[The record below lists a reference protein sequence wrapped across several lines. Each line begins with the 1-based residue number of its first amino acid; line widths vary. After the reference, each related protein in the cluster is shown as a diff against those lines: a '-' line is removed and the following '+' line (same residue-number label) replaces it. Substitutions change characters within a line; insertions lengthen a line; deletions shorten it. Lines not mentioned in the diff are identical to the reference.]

1 MRVPSPCPSTT
12 RSLPPPQFLLPRSQ
26 ISSASRGGG
35 HSLLRCPD
43 FGRRPS
49 RGCRWGGS
57 SCSGLPSRGP
67 VQGAGAG
74 RRRSWVLSLAPGGPE
89 RAPNSAPRRGAGA
102 RRALGWPGQRADLS
116 SSRGTRPAQ
125 HHRSPGSVRTGTR
138 RPAAHDDIKSPPP
151 VGPHI
156 PAGLGA
162 GGGVGGWGAASGSSR
177 PGQLG
182 DVVPS
187 PIKAAA

>member
-1 MRVPSPCPSTT
+1 M
-12 RSLPPPQFLLPRSQ
+12 
-26 ISSASRGGG
+26 
-35 HSLLRCPD
+35 
-43 FGRRPS
+43 
-49 RGCRWGGS
+49 
-57 SCSGLPSRGP
+57 
-67 VQGAGAG
+67 
-74 RRRSWVLSLAPGGPE
+74 
-89 RAPNSAPRRGAGA
+89 
-102 RRALGWPGQRADLS
+102 
-116 SSRGTRPAQ
+116 
-125 HHRSPGSVRTGTR
+125 RTGTR